1 LQINSY
7 IYGNDDPV
15 NRVDPIGTE
24 AIEEKELNTF
34 RAAEEVAVE
43 KLAYKGCVD
52 QRRTA

>member
-1 LQINSY
+1 
-7 IYGNDDPV
+7 V

-24 AIEEKELNTF
+24 AIEENELNTF
-34 RAAEEVAVE
+34 RAEEEVAVE